1 MIGQRAN
8 CWDLVSQW
16 RGRLGRGCRSLAA
29 GGWGRPCASAMA
41 SEKPYLAVTCTAPVN
56 IAVIKYCECAGRGC
70 ARRGLQ
76 PGAGGRR
83 KRR

>member
-8 CWDLVSQW
+8 SWDLVGQW
-16 RGRLGRGCRSLAA
+16 RGLLGRGFRSLAA
-29 GGWGRPCASAMA
+29 VGWGRKCSSAMA

-70 ARRGLQ
+70 ARGGPQ
-76 PGAGGRR
+76 PGAGGRGER
-83 KRR
+83 